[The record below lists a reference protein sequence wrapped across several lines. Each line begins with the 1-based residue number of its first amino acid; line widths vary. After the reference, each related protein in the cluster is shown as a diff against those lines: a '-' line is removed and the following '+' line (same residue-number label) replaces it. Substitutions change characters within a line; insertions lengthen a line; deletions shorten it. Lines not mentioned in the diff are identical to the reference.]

1 MPGGWGRS
9 HSTGRSCE
17 SEFRT
22 TYDNMISPL
31 LRQAH
36 DWIELFGLLLFRRFL
51 AHGLSITSHSPRGPS
66 RSPQKPGTLQGPF
79 RPFEPPWL
87 PETSSRDTSF
97 SSFSSFSLASM
108 ALRARNSGPLWVR
121 HDHSAITSCPASLAH
136 RGRCDWIRWRK
147 RCLRRCAARDG
158 GRPPHSVEPLTMQ
171 ISRP

>member
-17 SEFRT
+17 SLSFRT

-87 PETSSRDTSF
+87 PETSSRDKSF
-97 SSFSSFSLASM
+97 DKSFSSFSLK
-108 ALRARNSGPLWVR
+108 LPWLYVQE
-121 HDHSAITSCPASLAH
+121 IP
-136 RGRCDWIRWRK
+136 GRCGSDMITRPSPLAQRA
-147 RCLRRCAARDG
+147 LPTAGAATGFAGERG
-158 GRPPHSVEPLTMQ
+158 A
-171 ISRP
+171 